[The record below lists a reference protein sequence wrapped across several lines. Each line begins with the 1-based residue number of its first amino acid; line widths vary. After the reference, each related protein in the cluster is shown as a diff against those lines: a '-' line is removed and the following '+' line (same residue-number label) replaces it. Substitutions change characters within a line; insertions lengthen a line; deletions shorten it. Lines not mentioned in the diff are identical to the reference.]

1 VPGTHS
7 PCYRDPVRNS
17 PEPGHPDPRTL
28 PATLLAKFTTD
39 PAGNTA
45 GVRLAHATAPD
56 EVAFAQRVQAWQRDR
71 QGRAGLASLGILLD
85 VTAGSGIYLLRPEN
99 EYVVSHIS
107 VSMAPWEVIG
117 DEVIATA
124 SPLAVDDHTGTGLA
138 TARMESGTTLIAAA
152 RCRSVQTV
160 RPNLP
165 DDLLAEFRSD
175 PAAFDDQQPLSTH
188 LGLTRI
194 NDGSS
199 ADRFGVR
206 WQVPEWTL
214 NSLGTAQGGSILSA
228 TAAVTDIVGDAL
240 RDEGAGDCALTD
252 LSIELMRSPSPSA
265 AGYEFAV
272 DIIRRGRRLVVM
284 TIDLRD
290 ESGKLFARSTAT
302 LCLRTP

>member
-1 VPGTHS
+1 MPGTHS

-117 DEVIATA
+117 DEVRTPFALATHYEGDTVDA
-124 SPLAVDDHTGTGLA
+124 FDAPVAESDFEKTVLGLIPSPNLMYAIRIDGRFSHVRARSVPKTMNYMPLADIAKLQTVFEFKDVEGTIVGFYTPTFLSGVHLAGLHLHFI
-138 TARMESGTTLIAAA
+138 TADRRRGGHLLAAA
-152 RCRSVQTV
+152 PNGVTV
-160 RPNLP
+160 
-165 DDLLAEFRSD
+165 
-175 PAAFDDQQPLSTH
+175 
-188 LGLTRI
+188 GLQH
-194 NDGSS
+194 
-199 ADRFGVR
+199 A
-206 WQVPEWTL
+206 P
-214 NSLGTAQGGSILSA
+214 
-228 TAAVTDIVGDAL
+228 
-240 RDEGAGDCALTD
+240 
-252 LSIELMRSPSPSA
+252 SIELGLP
-265 AGYEFAV
+265 
-272 DIIRRGRRLVVM
+272 M
-284 TIDLRD
+284 TLDFLTMESTRDMEADLHKVER
-290 ESGKLFARSTAT
+290 
-302 LCLRTP
+302 